1 VWAAGL
7 IFKCRPARDKVSKL
21 KVISA
26 HVLICNH
33 KTCLK
38 QGGKASA
45 KALKHAIRERGLKER
60 VMVTKVKCL
69 DQCGRGPVL
78 VVYSEGVWY
87 GDVDKECAREIVTE
101 HLEKGQAIEKR
112 VLRDMRDREAGAKE

>member
-1 VWAAGL
+1 
-7 IFKCRPARDKVSKL
+7 VSKL

-26 HVLICNH
+26 HVLVCNN

-45 KALKHAIRERGLKER
+45 KALKHAVRERGLKKQ

-69 DQCGRGPVL
+69 DQCGRGPVV
-78 VVYSEGVWY
+78 VVYPEGIWY
-87 GDVDKECAREIVTE
+87 GGVDEECAREIVTE
-101 HLEKGQAIEKR
+101 HLEKGLAVEKR
-112 VLRDMRDREAGAKE
+112 VLRDMRDREADAEV